1 MSKRNCRSKNEIM
14 CCFVLTLWVL
24 FAHPG
29 VACGEGVNND
39 KKFSIEDLLGEPTKN
54 QIYLGMFTY
63 HFDPKSRRTRNWNQD
78 LVGFQYNDIF
88 VGTFRNSFEKRTW
101 TMGMARNY
109 YSQHLSND
117 WDMTLGGRLGLLY
130 GYRDG
135 QAPLSNYS
143 PVIPMVEA
151 YSQFI
156 YQEHYG
162 MEVMLTTSLSL
173 SFFYQF

>member
-1 MSKRNCRSKNEIM
+1 MSKRKEVSKQSIV
-14 CCFVLTLWVL
+14 CCLALIFGMFFVDMR
-24 FAHPG
+24 FAR
-29 VACGEGVNND
+29 AEGVSKD
-39 KKFSIEDLLGEPTKN
+39 EKFSLEDLLGEPTKN

-63 HFDPKSRRTRNWNQD
+63 HFDPKSRRVRNWNQD
-78 LVGFQYNDIF
+78 LIGFQYKDIF

-101 TMGMARNY
+101 TIGIARNY
-109 YSQHLSND
+109 YSQKLSNT
-117 WDMTLGGRLGLLY
+117 WDLTLGGRLGLLY

-135 QAPLSNYS
+135 QAPLSNFS
-143 PVIPMVEA
+143 PVIPVVEA

-156 YQEHYG
+156 YREHYG